1 MKYKFLI
8 ICITFLGLW
17 IPMKV
22 DAQNHSLRIYT
33 SYAIGQADKRYDFL
47 YDQHKPG
54 AAQFVKD
61 NINKTTPD
69 DEYSF
74 GLGYTYHLKDKCRL
88 NFDLGYA
95 KLIQDFPLPA
105 NGNTYFGKVYEI
117 FFWRNKS
124 YYHMIQVS
132 PGIDYTI
139 ISKDINLGL
148 ILQDVGNI
156 SFHKNIPENNL
167 SRKKIEYFATEL
179 YPGVFAE
186 YKGIRASLSVRA
198 LHLKN
203 RDDAIWNNELNIDK
217 YNPFKI
223 KFGLSFNFLKW

>member
-1 MKYKFLI
+1 MKYKFLTI
-8 ICITFLGLW
+8 YITYLGLW
-17 IPMKV
+17 IPIK
-22 DAQNHSLRIYT
+22 ANGQNHSFKIYS

-47 YDQHKPG
+47 YEQHKPG

-95 KLIQDFPLPA
+95 KLIQDFLLPA
-105 NGNTYFGKVYEI
+105 NGNTYFGNVNEI
-117 FFWRNKS
+117 FYLRNKS
-124 YYHMIQVS
+124 FYHMIQVS

-139 ISKDINLGL
+139 INKSIKFGVV
-148 ILQDVGNI
+148 LQAIANI
-156 SFHKNIPENNL
+156 SFYKRILPYNL
-167 SRKKIEYFATEL
+167 TRKKIEYFATEL

-186 YKGIRASLSVRA
+186 YKGIEASLGIRA

-203 RDDAIWNNELNIDK
+203 RDDALANNGLKVDK
-217 YNPFKI
+217 FNPFKI
-223 KFGLSFNFLKW
+223 KFGLSYVFLKW